1 MNNQSEVVTTASHMV
16 SPREAAHRTG
26 TTLAFIYHEIASNHF
41 PGARKVAGRWAIP
54 AEEVEAKAA
63 VRRLRGITW

>member
-1 MNNQSEVVTTASHMV
+1 MSTQIEEVTLRVLSA
-16 SPREAAHRTG
+16 REAAHRTG

-41 PGARKVAGRWAIP
+41 PGARKIAGRWAIP

-63 VRRLRGITW
+63 ARRSRGLTW